1 MCCDGLYKSVS
12 EEEMLPLLLSPESLM
27 SRATKLVQL
36 ALDHGGPDNITLI
49 LSQVRTGAG
58 S

>member
-1 MCCDGLYKSVS
+1 
-12 EEEMLPLLLSPESLM
+12 MLPLLLSPESLM